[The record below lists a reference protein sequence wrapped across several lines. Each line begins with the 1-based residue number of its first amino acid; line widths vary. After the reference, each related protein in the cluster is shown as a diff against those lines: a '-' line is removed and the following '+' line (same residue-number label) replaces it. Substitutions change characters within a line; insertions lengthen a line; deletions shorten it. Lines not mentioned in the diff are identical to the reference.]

1 MREMTG
7 TSKAHQR
14 QYAVGAELAG
24 DGLVSV
30 RVWAPDRER
39 VTVVMDGRTTALDRE
54 PDRDADRDLDPNPHL
69 SPHLNNGG
77 YFRGLVKGRP
87 GSRYG
92 FALDDDERLYPDP
105 ASRFQ
110 PDGPHGLSEIVDPSS
125 FAWQDARWA
134 GNSLKG
140 QILYELH
147 VGTFTLEGTWAS
159 AAHHLERLS
168 ALGVTTIQMMPVADF
183 PGEFGWGYDGVNWF
197 APTRLYGRPDD
208 LRAFIDAA
216 HRHGL
221 GVILDAVYNH
231 FGPDG
236 NYLSRFA
243 HDYFTDRYRNEWG
256 ESINFDGPRSQ
267 AVRELVLASAEH
279 WIREY
284 HVDGFRLDA
293 TQQIFDSSAEH
304 LLAALARRAR
314 RAAGERRIV
323 IMAEN
328 ELQDARVARSVVR
341 GGYGLDALYN
351 DDFHHSAHVSLTGV
365 REAYYSDYRGTSQ
378 ELLSAAKRG
387 FLFQGQQFAWQSKPR
402 GTPALDLPPC
412 QFVHFLE
419 NHDQVANSSTGRRLC
434 ELSAP
439 GQLRALTA
447 LLLLGPGTPLLF
459 QGQES
464 GSTAPFLYFADHE
477 GDLGASVRRG
487 RFEFLSQFTRFA
499 TTDRAARQLDPTV
512 RSTFEACRLPHE
524 LTGPAQRLWR
534 LHADLLRLRRTD
546 TTIALQGESGL
557 DGATLNDRALVLRF
571 FAPGDDDRLLVVNLG
586 ADIDLVAVA
595 ESLVAAPAGASWT
608 VLWSSEAAAYG
619 GGGTPP
625 WQPDRWP
632 VPGHAALLLAPG
644 SLASEHGQ
652 R

>member
-1 MREMTG
+1 MTG
-7 TSKAHQR
+7 TTKAHHR

-39 VTVVMDGRTTALDRE
+39 VTVVMDGRATALDRE
-54 PDRDADRDLDPNPHL
+54 PDRNSDRNSDRDTD
-69 SPHLNNGG
+69 G
-77 YFRGLVKGRP
+77 YFRGLAAGRT

-92 FALDDDERLYPDP
+92 FGLDDDERLYPDP

-110 PDGPHGLSEIVDPSS
+110 PDGPHGLSEVVDPSS
-125 FAWQDARWA
+125 YAWQDAHWQ
-134 GNSLKG
+134 GISPKG
-140 QILYELH
+140 QIFYELH
-147 VGTFTLEGTWAS
+147 VGTFTPEGTWAS
-159 AAHHLERLS
+159 AAHHLERLK

-216 HRHGL
+216 HGHGL

-231 FGPDG
+231 LGPDG
-236 NYLSRFA
+236 NYLLRFA
-243 HDYFTDRYRNEWG
+243 RDYFTDRHYNEWG
-256 ESINFDGPRSQ
+256 DAINFDGPRSE

-284 HVDGFRLDA
+284 HLDGLRLDA
-293 TQQIFDSSAEH
+293 TQQIFDSSADH
-304 LLAALARRAR
+304 LVAALARRAR
-314 RAAGERRIV
+314 HAAGDRRIV
-323 IMAEN
+323 IIGEN
-328 ELQDARVARSVVR
+328 ETQDARLLRPVTQ
-341 GGYGLDALYN
+341 GGYGLDVLYN
-351 DDFHHSAHVSLTGV
+351 DDFHHSARVALTGL
-365 REAYYSDYRGTSQ
+365 REAYYSDYRGSSQ

-387 FLFQGQQFAWQSKPR
+387 FLFQGQQFRWQGRSR
-402 GTPALDLPPC
+402 GTPALDLPPR

-419 NHDQVANSSTGRRLC
+419 NHDQVANSATGQRLC

-464 GSTAPFLYFADHE
+464 GSTAPFMYFAHHE
-477 GDLGASVRRG
+477 GDLAASVRRG
-487 RFEFLSQFTRFA
+487 RLEFLSQFTKFA
-499 TTDRAARQLDPTV
+499 TTDMAAERDPTA

-524 LTGPAQRLWR
+524 LTGRAQQYWR

-546 TTIALQGESGL
+546 TTIALQGEGGL
-557 DGATLNDRALVLRF
+557 DGATLNERALVLRF
-571 FAPGDDDRLLVVNLG
+571 FAPGDNDRLLVVNLG

-595 ESLVAAPAGASWT
+595 EPLVAPPAPPAASWT

-619 GGGTPP
+619 GGGTAP
-625 WQPDRWP
+625 WQRDHWP
-632 VPGHAALLLAPG
+632 VPGHATLLLAPAPTP
-644 SLASEHGQ
+644 LEHGQ

>member
-1 MREMTG
+1 MTRI
-7 TSKAHQR
+7 TKAHER

-39 VTVVMDGRTTALDRE
+39 VTVVIDGHGTTLDRD
-54 PDRDADRDLDPNPHL
+54 PDRDND
-69 SPHLNNGG
+69 G
-77 YFRGLVKGRP
+77 YFRGLARGQT

-92 FALDDDERLYPDP
+92 FELDDDVQLYPDP

-125 FAWQDARWA
+125 YAWKDARWP
-134 GNSLKG
+134 GILLKG
-140 QILYELH
+140 QVLYELH
-147 VGTFTLEGTWAS
+147 IGTFTPEGTWTS
-159 AAHHLERLS
+159 AAHHLERLE

-216 HRHGL
+216 HGRGL
-221 GVILDAVYNH
+221 GVIFDAVYNH
-231 FGPDG
+231 LGPDG
-236 NYLSRFA
+236 NYLSRFGG
-243 HDYFTDRYRNEWG
+243 DYFTDRYNNEWG
-256 ESINFDGPRSQ
+256 DAINFDGPR
-267 AVRELVLASAEH
+267 AHAARELVLASVEH

-293 TQQIFDSSAEH
+293 TQQLFDSSADH
-304 LLAALARRAR
+304 LLAALVRRAR
-314 RAAGERRIV
+314 HAAGDRRIV
-323 IMAEN
+323 IIGEN
-328 ELQDARVARSVVR
+328 EPQDTRLLRPATR
-341 GGYGLDALYN
+341 GGYGFDALYN
-351 DDFHHSAHVSLTGV
+351 DDFHHSARVALTGL

-378 ELLSAAKRG
+378 ELVSATKHG
-387 FLFQGQQFAWQSKPR
+387 FLFQGQRFAWQGRNR
-402 GTPALDLPPC
+402 GTPALDLTPR

-419 NHDQVANSSTGRRLC
+419 NHDQVANSATGQRLC
-434 ELSAP
+434 ELAAP

-464 GSTAPFLYFADHE
+464 GSTAPFVFLAHHE
-477 GDLGASVRRG
+477 GELGASVRRG
-487 RFEFLSQFTRFA
+487 RLEFLSQFTRLQ
-499 TTDRAARQLDPTV
+499 TTDVATRLLDPTE
-512 RSTFEACRLPHE
+512 RATFEACKLPHE
-524 LTGPAQRLWR
+524 LTERARRFWR
-534 LHADLLRLRRTD
+534 LHADLLEVRRMD
-546 TTIALQGESGL
+546 ATIALQGEGGL
-557 DGATLNDRALVLRF
+557 DGATLNERAFVLRF
-571 FAPGDDDRLLVVNLG
+571 RAPDDDDRLLVVNLG

-595 ESLVAAPAGASWT
+595 EPLVAPPPQPTSASWA

-619 GGGTPP
+619 GGGTPS
-625 WQPDRWP
+625 WQQDRWP
-632 VPGHAALLLAPG
+632 VPGHAALLLGPG
-644 SLASEHGQ
+644 SRRSDDGQ